1 MKTSM
6 TLHSGMDDSFK
17 SLLSLSSVAAT
28 AQPIPISK
36 PDSYPDSSQDG
47 YGAKTQRRLSS
58 SAQARRR
65 LSDARD
71 AVSRPSPASLSLSTL
86 TLSTPSPP
94 PSSMSIENPE
104 LAGLAKPVIIP
115 KNGKKRGVDH
125 KCESC
130 SKVYRHPSC
139 LIKHRWEHT
148 PHWRESSKYVLSKH
162 QQVQLLEAAAI
173 LSHLSPSTTSLPEDR
188 SLWPSFL
195 SGGSLPAQEAPIASS
210 VPIPQGPRM
219 HDYHL
224 PATSAAT
231 QVRPGLLAV
240 SVPEH
245 GSYGSAYESDE
256 DMDVYPDENQYRG
269 GGFGARSRKQ
279 VKEEEEEWD
288 ELDMDMD

>member
-1 MKTSM
+1 MIPS
-6 TLHSGMDDSFK
+6 SGMDDSFK

-28 AQPIPISK
+28 AQPIPIHK
-36 PDSYPDSSQDG
+36 PDGYPDASQDS
-47 YGAKTQRRLSS
+47 YGAKSQRRLSS
-58 SAQARRR
+58 TTQTRRR

-71 AVSRPSPASLSLSTL
+71 AVTRPSPASLSLSSL

-94 PSSMSIENPE
+94 PPSMGIENPE

-195 SGGSLPAQEAPIASS
+195 SGGSLPAQAAPTASS

-224 PATSAAT
+224 PAASAAT

-245 GSYGSAYESDE
+245 YDTSQSVYDESDE
-256 DMDVYPDENQYRG
+256 EMDVYEDENQYHG
-269 GGFGARSRKQ
+269 GGFGARSRKQQ